1 VALRNALD
9 YERLPLLGLMKVLR
23 RVAGLAAPPYRV
35 RALTIVTA
43 VAAAIAALILVPADF
58 NIDGRGQLLPKSRRD
73 VFAPANGDVR
83 ELLVEHGD
91 LVDPETPG
99 KDLLLVLR
107 QPQLDFEASRVSGEM
122 QTARKRLAAVQAA
135 RLGINRTGR
144 DDPARYNEL
153 TAEEEELKEQLASL
167 DQQAAILRVQ
177 QEELRVRAPMKGQ
190 VLTWDLDQLL
200 AARPVQRGQTLL
212 TVADVDGPWELE
224 LTIPDDQIGH
234 VLEAQAA
241 SDRPLEVTFILA
253 TDPGVTYDGRIER
266 VAFTT
271 EEKPGAERPS
281 VTVRVDFDASRIKG
295 KRPGASA
302 IAKVHCG
309 RASLGYVW
317 LHELF
322 EAVQSR
328 ILF

>member
-1 VALRNALD
+1 
-9 YERLPLLGLMKVLR
+9 
-23 RVAGLAAPPYRV
+23 
-35 RALTIVTA
+35 
-43 VAAAIAALILVPADF
+43 
-58 NIDGRGQLLPKSRRD
+58 
-73 VFAPANGDVR
+73 
-83 ELLVEHGD
+83 
-91 LVDPETPG
+91 
-99 KDLLLVLR
+99 
-107 QPQLDFEASRVSGEM
+107 
-122 QTARKRLAAVQAA
+122 
-135 RLGINRTGR
+135 
-144 DDPARYNEL
+144 
-153 TAEEEELKEQLASL
+153 
-167 DQQAAILRVQ
+167 
-177 QEELRVRAPMKGQ
+177 LRVRAPMKGQ